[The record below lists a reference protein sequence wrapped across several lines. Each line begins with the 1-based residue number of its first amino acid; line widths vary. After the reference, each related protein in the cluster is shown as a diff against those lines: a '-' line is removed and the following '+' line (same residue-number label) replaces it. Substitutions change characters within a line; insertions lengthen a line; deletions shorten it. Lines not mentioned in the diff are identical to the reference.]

1 MNDSKRYQKSVGH
14 LESESSESS
23 VVLLSKGK
31 YYSLEETGA
40 AVWRALTEPRTLGEL
55 VAQVQKEYE
64 IDSATAQEDVKSF
77 LGELIEAGLVQEYA

>member
-23 VVLLSKGK
+23 VVLLSKGQ

-40 AVWRALTEPRTLGEL
+40 AIWRALTEPRTVNEL
-55 VAQVQKEYE
+55 VAQVQKEYD
-64 IDSATAQEDVKSF
+64 IDSATAQEDVSN
-77 LGELIEAGLVQEYA
+77 LLSELIEAGLVQAHE